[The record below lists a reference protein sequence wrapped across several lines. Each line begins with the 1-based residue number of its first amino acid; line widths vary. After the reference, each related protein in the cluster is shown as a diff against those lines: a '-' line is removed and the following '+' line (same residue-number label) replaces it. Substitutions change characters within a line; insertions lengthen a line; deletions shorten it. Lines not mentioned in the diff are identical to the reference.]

1 MVEAGKSV
9 LIITL
14 KTTIFSTTA
23 SIHVLMLYIN
33 IYVYAY
39 TKEKY
44 VKCLQEGEICI
55 IHWIFMYKDIKIQK
69 IYNEET
75 KKDRLTWIKGVGII
89 GLFMAKLS
97 LNYKIIF
104 FTKNIN
110 LWTFY
115 YKYKIIRLHM
125 NWKR

>member
-1 MVEAGKSV
+1 
-9 LIITL
+9 
-14 KTTIFSTTA
+14 
-23 SIHVLMLYIN
+23 
-33 IYVYAY
+33 
-39 TKEKY
+39 
-44 VKCLQEGEICI
+44 
-55 IHWIFMYKDIKIQK
+55 MYKDIKIQK

-110 LWTFY
+110 L
-115 YKYKIIRLHM
+115 
-125 NWKR
+125 